1 MSCLKKISASGKL
14 SKECRAWT
22 SNCASHGSR
31 YVSLSKIRKMSSSCS
46 IDVDVATV
54 CSRLQALRVAES
66 GRFVGLRRELEG
78 ELYPRPGMP
87 VDVVKGRIVGRRLG
101 MTAGEVVQLFETV
114 GALSPLVFKARMSE
128 RSGKGVSKVGM
139 KSKRLKIKCVS

>member
-1 MSCLKKISASGKL
+1 MSRLKKNCASGKL
-14 SKECRAWT
+14 SRECRAWM
-22 SNCASHGSR
+22 SNGASCGSK
-31 YVSLSKIRKMSSSCS
+31 YVSLSKIKKMSSSCN

-66 GRFVGLRRELEG
+66 GRYVELRRELEG
-78 ELYPRPGMP
+78 ELYPHPDMS

-114 GALSPLVFKARMSE
+114 GVLSPLVFKARISVRAGE
-128 RSGKGVSKVGM
+128 CVSKLGT
-139 KSKRLKIKCVS
+139 KRKRQKRAGY